1 MSGVVDAAVAALEEL
16 SSHNVLVRPAGVHAV
31 GSATG
36 PLAGTP
42 IVVKDNV
49 AVEGLPLT
57 AGSPALEGYRPSRSA
72 TTVRRLL
79 DAGAV
84 VVGQTNMHELARG
97 TTSHNAVYGPVRNPW
112 RASRMAGGS
121 SGGTAAAVAAG
132 AVPAGLGT
140 DTSGSGRI
148 PAAMCGCVGFRAS
161 ASRYPGDGV
170 VHLSPSADAVTVMAS
185 TVEEVAVFDAVLAG
199 MSESGSDVGEVPEL
213 PPLDPSTVR
222 LGVPREA
229 CWRLL
234 DPEVERVCEEALEKL
249 RAAGVR
255 VVDVDLDDLAEES
268 LEVNVSMTMY
278 EMYEYW
284 SRFARRHLDCDY
296 ATLVTRLGSPDV
308 VKAFGSMVDGSPIT
322 PDDYAALRALKNE
335 VIARF
340 ATLFAEQ
347 RLDALVFP
355 PVPVTAP
362 EVGAETVTIRGR
374 EYDLL
379 MATIANETMAPS
391 AGLPAVSVPA
401 GLAADGLPVGIE
413 LDGPTGSD
421 RRLLAIAELVERCV
435 GPLPVPR

>member
-1 MSGVVDAAVAALEEL
+1 
-16 SSHNVLVRPAGVHAV
+16 
-31 GSATG
+31 
-36 PLAGTP
+36 
-42 IVVKDNV
+42 
-49 AVEGLPLT
+49 
-57 AGSPALEGYRPSRSA
+57 
-72 TTVRRLL
+72 
-79 DAGAV
+79 
-84 VVGQTNMHELARG
+84 
-97 TTSHNAVYGPVRNPW
+97 
-112 RASRMAGGS
+112 
-121 SGGTAAAVAAG
+121 
-132 AVPAGLGT
+132 
-140 DTSGSGRI
+140 
-148 PAAMCGCVGFRAS
+148 MC
-161 ASRYPGDGV
+161 
-170 VHLSPSADAVTVMAS
+170 
-185 TVEEVAVFDAVLAG
+185 
-199 MSESGSDVGEVPEL
+199 
-213 PPLDPSTVR
+213 
-222 LGVPREA
+222 
-229 CWRLL
+229 
-234 DPEVERVCEEALEKL
+234 EALEKL
-249 RAAGVR
+249 RAAGVGVWTSTSTTWRKVPRGQRQHDDVRDVR
-255 VVDVDLDDLAEES
+255 VLVPV
-268 LEVNVSMTMY
+268 
-278 EMYEYW
+278 
-284 SRFARRHLDCDY
+284 RRRHLDCDY

-322 PDDYAALRALKNE
+322 PDDYAALRALKDE

>member
-1 MSGVVDAAVAALEEL
+1 MSGVVDAAVATLEEL

-42 IVVKDNV
+42 IVVKDNI

-57 AGSPALEGYRPSRSA
+57 AGSPALEGYRPTRNA
-72 TTVRRLL
+72 GAVQRLL
-79 DAGAV
+79 DAGAI

-97 TTSHNAVYGPVRNPW
+97 TTSHNAFYGPVRNP
-112 RASRMAGGS
+112 REASRMAGGS
-121 SGGTAAAVAAG
+121 SGGTAAAVAGG

-170 VHLSPSADAVTVMAS
+170 LHLSPSADAVTVMAM
-185 TVEEVAVFDAVLAG
+185 TVAEVAVFDAVLAG
-199 MSESGSDVGEVPEL
+199 LSETREVPEL

-222 LGVPREA
+222 LGVPRDP
-229 CWRLL
+229 CWRVL

-249 RAAGVR
+249 RAAGVQ
-255 VVDVDLDDLAEES
+255 VVEVGLGDLAAES
-268 LEVNVSMTMY
+268 FEVNVSTTMY

-284 SRFARRHLDCDY
+284 SFFAQQHLGCDY

-308 VKAFGSMVDGSPIT
+308 VEAFGSLVDGSPIT
-322 PDDYAALRALKNE
+322 ADHYAALRVLKE
-335 VIARF
+335 EATTRF
-340 ATLFAEQ
+340 AALFAEQ

-355 PVPVTAP
+355 PVPMTAP

-435 GPLPVPR
+435 GPLPPMTR